1 MRTIA
6 VVGKNFGDEG
16 KGLAVDYF
24 SSYSKNTM
32 VVRHNGGAQSGHTV
46 ELKNRTF
53 SGDKSEGGF
62 SDSGSK
68 LNSVISEESSCEA
81 QKDRNYH
88 AGKRFVFH
96 ELSSGSLRHAG
107 TLWTESFYPDL
118 YKLSEEISDFID
130 KFGFAPTIYA
140 MENTKI
146 TFPDDVLINMIA
158 ESSRGDDRHGSCGMG
173 INECDLRIAAG
184 YGVTLGEISRMN
196 VQELFRRLSEIREVY
211 SEKRVDVILGLSG
224 GKGPESCM
232 KPENSESE
240 KSNFSTPAEDA
251 PVRKKTIGYT
261 AAGSELKDETEG
273 YLELLRNDN
282 VLFNAAEVIIENIK
296 YIKIITVPE
305 LENILKDV
313 DTLIFE
319 TGQGLL
325 LDRNNEYYTPH
336 VTASDTGIKNPC
348 EFLERLGL
356 SLHEA
361 VYVSRTYV
369 TRHGAGK
376 LHHECDKDKLG
387 DIQHDRTNEPNIWQG
402 NIRYGSHGDEK
413 DFVEAVK
420 KDIDTYGNK
429 ALKVSLFLTHLN
441 ETENCVIMNNRKMPI
456 KEFSALPEIEEGF
469 DRIYISDSR
478 YSEDVRILQDLK

>member
-1 MRTIA
+1 MRIVA

-53 SGDKSEGGF
+53 SGDISEDGF
-62 SDSGSK
+62 TDSGRK
-68 LNSVISEESSCEA
+68 LHSGISEESSCEA
-81 QKDRNYH
+81 QKDKDDH
-88 AGKRFVFH
+88 TGKRFVFH
-96 ELSSGSLRHAG
+96 ELSSGSLRNAG

-118 YKLSEEISDFID
+118 YKLSEEISEFID
-130 KFGFAPTIYA
+130 EFGFAPSIYA
-140 MENTKI
+140 MEDTKI
-146 TFPDDVLINMIA
+146 TFPDDVLINMIS

-184 YGVTLGEISRMN
+184 YGVTLRDISHMN
-196 VQELFRRLSEIREVY
+196 VQELFRRLSVIRRDY
-211 SEKRVDVILGLSG
+211 SEKRVDVILGKSTGEKPGCG
-224 GKGPESCM
+224 GIHK
-232 KPENSESE
+232 NSES
-240 KSNFSTPAEDA
+240 KNRAMSISPEDA
-251 PVRKKTIGYT
+251 PLRNNAIGYT
-261 AAGSELKDETEG
+261 AAGSEFKDETEG
-273 YLELLRNDN
+273 YLELLRNEN
-282 VLFNAAEVIIENIK
+282 VLLNAAETIIENIK
-296 YIKIITVPE
+296 YIKILTVPE
-305 LENILKDV
+305 LKNILKDV

-325 LDRNNEYYTPH
+325 LDRNNEYYAPH

-348 EFLERLGL
+348 EFLKRLDL

-369 TRHGAGK
+369 TRHGAGM

-441 ETENCVIMNNRKMPI
+441 ETENCVAMNDRKIPI
-456 KEFSALPEIEEGF
+456 KEFSDLPEIKEGF
-469 DRIYISDSR
+469 HRIYISDSR
-478 YSEDVRILQDLK
+478 YSEDVRIFRDY